1 MGEMTNALIQKLTIE
16 TIQITAIKD
25 VINLN
30 NKFSLLEVF
39 YSLFLSPC
47 VVKGL

>member
-1 MGEMTNALIQKLTIE
+1 MGEMTNALIQKLAIE

-30 NKFSLLEVF
+30 NKFRLLEVF

-47 VVKGL
+47 VVKG